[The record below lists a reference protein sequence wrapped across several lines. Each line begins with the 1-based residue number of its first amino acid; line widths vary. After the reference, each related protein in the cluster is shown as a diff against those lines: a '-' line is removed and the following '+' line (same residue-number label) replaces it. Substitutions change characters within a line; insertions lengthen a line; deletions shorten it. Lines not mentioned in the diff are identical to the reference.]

1 VTPSYSGLAPGFPGL
16 YQVNAQIP
24 AGLPSG
30 TLPLVITIGNTYSNE
45 IKIAVQ

>member
-1 VTPSYSGLAPGFPGL
+1 
-16 YQVNAQIP
+16 VNVQIP

-30 TLPLVITIGNTYSNE
+30 TLPLVIASGNAYSNE